1 MDTQT
6 KIRLGKKIHDL
17 RKLNNY
23 SMEEFGERIGVS
35 RGVVNNY
42 EKGRVAPRPKIQK
55 KILSLTDK
63 PDQDLTEFIFGTPRE
78 YLFEIFEGIDS
89 LSNPFIRSGSSYLV
103 GTVRDYP
110 EVINILSK
118 MLISGKLIYGND
130 SDIIR
135 KAYELEPKLANDW
148 KFAELYKKY
157 NLEPFKFKIEE
168 NENYREILLPYLDKH
183 LSAINDSDEFDLI
196 SSTIV
201 SLISMDEYN
210 RSIKKAQEMNRLL
223 IPKYGKENEKIDL
236 LKYFSKDEL
245 KDKSSSK
252 KEVLEHYLDDFGNK
266 LFWFIKSFD
275 SQFALN
281 FEEIFRYYEK
291 EKYDIEQKYQ
301 NIFDEQKEK

>member
-1 MDTQT
+1 
-6 KIRLGKKIHDL
+6 
-17 RKLNNY
+17 
-23 SMEEFGERIGVS
+23 
-35 RGVVNNY
+35 
-42 EKGRVAPRPKIQK
+42 
-55 KILSLTDK
+55 
-63 PDQDLTEFIFGTPRE
+63 
-78 YLFEIFEGIDS
+78 
-89 LSNPFIRSGSSYLV
+89 
-103 GTVRDYP
+103 
-110 EVINILSK
+110 
-118 MLISGKLIYGND
+118 
-130 SDIIR
+130 
-135 KAYELEPKLANDW
+135 
-148 KFAELYKKY
+148 
-157 NLEPFKFKIEE
+157 
-168 NENYREILLPYLDKH
+168 
-183 LSAINDSDEFDLI
+183 
-196 SSTIV
+196 
-201 SLISMDEYN
+201 MDEYN